1 MIDLIEI
8 LKKGF
13 CGEMSD
19 AECANAFSC
28 KECEMQYEEGLK
40 EKVQKWL
47 SSFDTDSAT
56 ECFTAIGLLKE
67 RLKHE
72 GTDQTG
78 D

>member
-1 MIDLIEI
+1 MVDLIEI

-28 KECEMQYEEGLK
+28 KECEIQYEEGLK

-56 ECFTAIGLLKE
+56 ECFTAVNVLKE
-67 RLKHE
+67 RVE
-72 GTDQTG
+72 ND
-78 D
+78 DR

>member
-1 MIDLIEI
+1 MVDLIEI

-19 AECANAFSC
+19 AECADAFSC

-47 SSFDTDSAT
+47 SSFDTNSAT
-56 ECFTAIGLLKE
+56 ECFTAVNLLKQ
-67 RLKHE
+67 RLEEQK
-72 GTDQTG
+72 
-78 D
+78 

>member
-1 MIDLIEI
+1 MVDLIEE

-28 KECEMQYEEGLK
+28 KECEIQYEAGLK

-47 SSFDTDSAT
+47 SSFDNSSAT
-56 ECFTAIGLLKE
+56 KCFEAVNLLKQ
-67 RLKHE
+67 RME
-72 GTDQTG
+72 GEE
-78 D
+78 

>member
-1 MIDLIEI
+1 MVDLIEI

-40 EKVQKWL
+40 EKVQTWL
-47 SSFDTDSAT
+47 SSFDTASAT
-56 ECFTAIGLLKE
+56 KCFEAVNILKE
-67 RLKHE
+67 RLSDDK
-72 GTDQTG
+72 
-78 D
+78 

>member
-1 MIDLIEI
+1 MVDLIEI

-28 KECEMQYEEGLK
+28 KECEIQYEAGLK

-47 SSFDTDSAT
+47 SSFDTASAT

-67 RLKHE
+67 RLKDE
-72 GTDQTG
+72 
-78 D
+78 

>member
-1 MIDLIEI
+1 MVDLIEI

-28 KECEMQYEEGLK
+28 KECEIQYEAGLK

-47 SSFDTDSAT
+47 SSFDTASAT
-56 ECFTAIGLLKE
+56 ECFTAVNLLKQ
-67 RLKHE
+67 RLE
-72 GTDQTG
+72 GEDG
-78 D
+78 R

>member
-1 MIDLIEI
+1 MVDLIEE

-40 EKVQKWL
+40 EKVQLWL
-47 SSFDTDSAT
+47 SSFDTNSAT
-56 ECFTAIGLLKE
+56 KCFEAVNLLKQ
-67 RLKHE
+67 RLE
-72 GTDQTG
+72 GEE
-78 D
+78 

>member
-1 MIDLIEI
+1 MVDLIEI

-28 KECEMQYEEGLK
+28 KECEIQYEEGLK
-40 EKVQKWL
+40 EKIQKWL

-56 ECFTAIGLLKE
+56 ECFTEVNILKQ
-67 RLKHE
+67 RLE
-72 GTDQTG
+72 GEE
-78 D
+78 

>member
-1 MIDLIEI
+1 MVDLIEI

-19 AECANAFSC
+19 AECADAFSC

-47 SSFDTDSAT
+47 SSFDTASAT
-56 ECFTAIGLLKE
+56 ECFTAVNLLKE
-67 RLKHE
+67 RLEKD
-72 GTDQTG
+72 G
-78 D
+78 